1 MWKQSWFRWTVR
13 CVGLLLLA
21 LLAVT
26 LYYRSRG
33 AEELAEA
40 RKEFETKVGPLEPMA
55 YKPRP
60 VLDEENGAVWL
71 LAGAQAVVTFQ
82 QERMTLGLL
91 ADTPSSQW
99 TKEQVDRFTMI
110 KVRNAPALV
119 LLRRT
124 SDMKRCDLQALRGDD
139 GRQNLALVT
148 SVRLLATDARDALR
162 QNEADRF
169 LSDIS
174 SLSDLTSAMEREPET
189 LKLLL
194 GSYAERVLLPVLQEA
209 SGSRAL
215 DEAAISKLDA
225 LIPSAN
231 LMDAWRR
238 AMGKEAADT
247 GTRMGA
253 GTEGEGSSER
263 PSLLSRLINWVTGD
277 LDHARY
283 LRRWV
288 ETVSW
293 AREPYALRSSA
304 PAHPLM
310 LLPWSVI
317 GSIQTSNLGSTAGR
331 MQATLALR
339 QITTLGLEVRRA
351 GLVRGA
357 YPPDLSAFAGAKV
370 PDPFSGKPV
379 AYTLHPDGSAT
390 LAIPDADALY
400 RKLTDGKRAA
410 IGFTWTLPPV
420 AAGKPSPSPH
430 PAW

>member
-1 MWKQSWFRWTVR
+1 MWKRSWFRWTVR
-13 CVGLLLLA
+13 CVALLLLA
-21 LLAVT
+21 LLAVA

-33 AEELAEA
+33 ADELAEA
-40 RKEFETKVGPLEPMA
+40 RQEFEAKVGPLEPMA
-55 YKPRP
+55 YKPKP
-60 VLDEENGAVWL
+60 VPEEENGAVWL

-82 QERMTLGLL
+82 EDRAILGLL

-110 KVRNAPALV
+110 KVRNAPALI

-124 SDMKRCDLQALRGDD
+124 SGIKRCDLEALRGDD

-148 SVRLLATDARDALR
+148 SARLLATDARDALR

-169 LSDIS
+169 FSDIR
-174 SLSDLTSAMEREPET
+174 SLSDLTSAMEREPGT

-194 GSYAERVLLPVLQEA
+194 GSYAERLLLPVLHEA
-209 SGSRAL
+209 SGSPAL
-215 DEAAISKLDA
+215 DEAAVSKLNA
-225 LIPSAN
+225 FIPSAN
-231 LMDAWRR
+231 LMDVWRR
-238 AMGKEAADT
+238 AVGKEAADLE
-247 GTRMGA
+247 TRMGA
-253 GTEGEGSSER
+253 AAEGEDSSGR
-263 PSLLSRLINWVTGD
+263 PSLRSRLISWMTGD

-283 LRRWV
+283 LRLWV

-293 AREPYALRSSA
+293 AREPYALRSPA
-304 PAHPLM
+304 PPHPLGI
-310 LLPWSVI
+310 LPWAGI
-317 GSIQTSNLGSTAGR
+317 GSIQASSFGSPAGR

-339 QITTLGLEVRRA
+339 QMTALGLEVRRA

-357 YPPDLSAFAGAKV
+357 YPPDLSAFPGAKV

-400 RKLTDGKRAA
+400 RKLTEGKRAA

-420 AAGKPSPSPH
+420 TAGRPSPSSH
-430 PAW
+430 PAK

>member
-1 MWKQSWFRWTVR
+1 MWKRSWFRWTVR
-13 CVGLLLLA
+13 CVALLLLA
-21 LLAVT
+21 LLAMA

-33 AEELAEA
+33 ADELAEA
-40 RKEFETKVGPLEPMA
+40 RKEFEAKVGPLEPMA

-60 VLDEENGAVWL
+60 MPEEENGAVWL
-71 LAGAQAVVTFQ
+71 LAGAQALVTFQ

-99 TKEQVDRFTMI
+99 TKEQVDCFTMI

-148 SVRLLATDARDALR
+148 SARLLAADARDAL
-162 QNEADRF
+162 QQGDADRF
-169 LSDIS
+169 SSDART
-174 SLSDLTSAMEREPET
+174 LSDLALAMEQEPET

-215 DEAAISKLDA
+215 DEAAISKLAD
-225 LIPSAN
+225 LMPSTN

-238 AMGKEAADT
+238 ALGKEAADLE
-247 GTRMGA
+247 TRMEA
-253 GTEGEGSSER
+253 DPEREGSSGR
-263 PSLLSRLINWVTGD
+263 PSLRSPLITWVTGD
-277 LDHARY
+277 LDHAHY
-283 LRRWV
+283 LRLWV

-293 AREPYALRSSA
+293 AREPYALRSPS
-304 PAHPLM
+304 PPHPLGV
-310 LLPWSVI
+310 LPWAGI
-317 GSIQTSNLGSTAGR
+317 GSIQASSFGSPAGR

-339 QITTLGLEVRRA
+339 QMTTLGLEVRRA
-351 GLVRGA
+351 GLERGA
-357 YPPDLSAFAGAKV
+357 YPADLSAFPGAKTA
-370 PDPFSGKPV
+370 DPFSGKPV
-379 AYTLHPDGSAT
+379 AYKLHTDGSAT
-390 LAIPDADALY
+390 LAIPDADSLY
-400 RKLTDGKRAA
+400 KKLTEGKRAA

-420 AAGKPSPSPH
+420 TVGKPPASPH
-430 PAW
+430 LAK